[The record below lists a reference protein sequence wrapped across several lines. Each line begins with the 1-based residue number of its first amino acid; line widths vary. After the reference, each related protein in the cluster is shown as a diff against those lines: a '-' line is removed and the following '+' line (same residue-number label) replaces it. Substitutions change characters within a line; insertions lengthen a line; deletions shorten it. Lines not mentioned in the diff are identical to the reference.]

1 MIPRIPIGS
10 LTPEEFRERFM
21 APNLPVM
28 LTGAADSWRATAEW
42 VAAAGQPAVSTLA
55 ALFPDSEVSVV
66 DGKGKRREMSISEYA
81 AWWERRVEGEPPLY
95 LKDWHLPHLHAEYGA
110 YALPPHVADDWL
122 NEHWSATSGGDGG
135 DSGGSSF
142 LDRVV
147 GRPDASRVRGA
158 QKMTDQIS
166 SGRGWLDALRDGSH
180 EMQKAKRD
188 QQVEEQLTKLSECES
203 FTFEYYESE
212 LSKALDELENGM
224 TRAQRVQ
231 LFADRMQG
239 GNVSKNLD
247 EQKEEVQRTL
257 RIVGEFNAHER
268 KIPKLL
274 DRKARAAIAEKL
286 NVDVSH
292 VENVIFQFQVQH
304 AQWTF
309 LRRERLRGRPIPN
322 NNDEVEWRW
331 KLKPTREFVELMNTF
346 QRRKM
351 ELEEARPGYKKPPS
365 DLHINSQQ
373 VPLKIRP
380 YLSSSRREVERR
392 KAPPKKDPRHRGP
405 YLLGTR
411 PGKRGTTLQTKI
423 EHDWKQRMNLEPGRG
438 SVYGGE

>member
-1 MIPRIPIGS
+1 
-10 LTPEEFRERFM
+10 
-21 APNLPVM
+21 M
-28 LTGAADSWRATAEW
+28 LLLRRRPLS
-42 VAAAGQPAVSTLA
+42 AAAVLSRAARPIVVRASLLSTNTGG
-55 ALFPDSEVSVV
+55 SSS
-66 DGKGKRREMSISEYA
+66 DGG
-81 AWWERRVEGEPPLY
+81 
-95 LKDWHLPHLHAEYGA
+95 
-110 YALPPHVADDWL
+110 
-122 NEHWSATSGGDGG
+122 GGDGG